1 MILADKIIELRK
13 QNGWSQE
20 ELADKLGVSRQ
31 SISKWEGAQS
41 IPDLNRIIKMS
52 EIFGISTDYLLKD
65 DAEEEAAD
73 LPQIYDE
80 TAEPVHKVSLE
91 EANAFLQAKD
101 RSARQIALGVMSCIL
116 SPIVLI
122 VLAEMQE
129 DKVLP
134 ITEGA
139 AAGIGLTVLMLLIAA
154 GVAIFVINGI
164 AMKPYE
170 YMEQEALETA
180 YGVDGMVREIKEK
193 YTGTHTRLM
202 AAGIAL
208 CVLSAVPIFIGMII
222 MGDSDNDYS
231 LVLAVAFTLLLV
243 AIGVLMIVRTSIY
256 WEGLEQLLEEGEY
269 SRTNKSENR
278 KNEVI
283 AGAYWSIA
291 LALYLL
297 ISFMGWMDW
306 SRSWIVWPIA
316 GVLYG
321 AVTAVLRI
329 LRKR

>member
-20 ELADKLGVSRQ
+20 ELAEKLGVSRQ

-65 DAEEEAAD
+65 DAEEESAV

-80 TAEPVHKVSLE
+80 TAEPVHKVSME

-139 AAGIGLTVLMLLIAA
+139 AAGIGLTALILLVAA

-193 YTGTHTRLM
+193 HTGTHTRLM
-202 AAGIAL
+202 AAGITL
-208 CVLSAVPIFIGMII
+208 CLLSAVPIFIGMII

-269 SRTNKSENR
+269 SRANKSENR

-329 LRKR
+329 LRRR